1 MTSLLTRPARFR
13 TRTIAALAAVAT
25 FSAGAPVALKAQA
38 AGGPT
43 VVVLVRHAEK
53 ATEPAGD
60 PPLSASGTE
69 RAKALLEYWV
79 TTYKDAPPS
88 AIIVSPTRRTAETAA
103 PLAAKFGIT
112 PEAIPLTGGGA
123 AHVDAVANAVRGKQG
138 MVVVVGHS
146 NTIPAIVTALGGP
159 AMPDLCDSSYSNM
172 FILHPA
178 KDGKPA
184 VVLASK
190 YGAADPA
197 VATGCPAMRPPR

>member
-1 MTSLLTRPARFR
+1 MTSLLSRPARFR
-13 TRTIAALAAVAT
+13 TRTIAALFAVAT
-25 FSAGAPVALKAQA
+25 FSAGAPVALQAQA
-38 AGGPT
+38 ASGPS

-60 PPLSASGTE
+60 PPLSASGAE

-79 TTYKDAPPS
+79 KTYKEVPPS
-88 AIIVSPTRRTAETAA
+88 AIFVSPTKRTAETAA

-146 NTIPAIVTALGGP
+146 NTIPAIVKALGGT
-159 AMPDLCDSSYSNM
+159 ALPDLCDTAYATM
-172 FILHPA
+172 FTLEPA
-178 KDGKPA
+178 KNGKQA
-184 VVLASK
+184 VVLVSQ
-190 YGAADPA
+190 YGAADPPNA
-197 VATGCPAMRPPR
+197 GTCTQMR